1 MHKNF
6 SRREFVRAT
15 TALGL
20 WAGLEG
26 LSPLRAYAQ
35 QGGHAGHVP
44 APTPTGGP
52 TPASVDGSSAV
63 NLIIAETG
71 LMFGDRRGNT
81 VAVNGTVPA
90 PLLRF
95 REGQEAVIN
104 VTNRLREDS
113 SIHWHGLLLPP
124 GMDGVPGVS
133 FKGIE
138 PGATFTY
145 RFPIKQYGTYWYHSH
160 SGFQEQL
167 GLYGP
172 FICDP
177 AEPDPFTYD
186 REHVIMLSDW
196 TFHDPGQLLAKLKKD
211 PAFSNYQHLTLG
223 DLFRDASKKGWK
235 ATLADRREWAKM
247 RMDPTDF
254 ADITGAHYTYL
265 TNGRAPGGN
274 WTGLFRP
281 GERVRLRFINAA
293 AMTHFDVRIPGL
305 ALNVIQAD
313 GQNIQPV
320 RVEEFRSAPAETY
333 DVIDEP
339 TEDRAYTI
347 FSETMD
353 RSGYTR
359 ATLAPRD
366 GMAGPIPAR
375 RPRPL
380 RTMKDMGMGDNM
392 AGMDMSGGKAAAPS
406 GDMAGMPGMEQET
419 GTMAG
424 MNHSAAPPPPPTGAA
439 MGGMSAAD
447 HGGMAMG
454 TPPASPPAPTMAS
467 HDSMP
472 GSNDMGPPPV
482 GAPMPMPDFG
492 AGNTM
497 VAMAPSSRLSDPGS
511 GLEDSGTR
519 VLLYSELRSYTP
531 RAVVAPGREI
541 VLHLTGNME
550 QYIWGFD
557 GKKFSEA
564 GPIRLRHNER
574 VRLTFINDTMM
585 DHPLH
590 LHGMFM
596 ELDNGA
602 DGFLPYKHTVNVK
615 AGEKVSVLVTADALG
630 NWAFHCHL
638 FYHMEAGM
646 FRVVSVA

>member
-1 MHKNF
+1 MNLNPPPF
-6 SRREFVRAT
+6 SRRNFVRAT
-15 TALGL
+15 TVLGL
-20 WAGLEG
+20 WAGLG
-26 LSPLRAYAQ
+26 RLVPAYAQ
-35 QGGHAGHVP
+35 TLGHAGYVP
-44 APTPTGGP
+44 GRL
-52 TPASVDGSSAV
+52 PAQDNSSA
-63 NLIIAETG
+63 ETALTISEEG
-71 LMFGDRRGNT
+71 LLFGDRRGQAI
-81 VAVNGTVPA
+81 AVNGIVPG

-95 REGQEAVIN
+95 REGQNAVIR
-104 VTNRLREDS
+104 VTNRLKDDA
-113 SIHWHGLLLPP
+113 SIHWHGVLLPQP
-124 GMDGVPGVS
+124 MDGVPGVS

-138 PGATFTY
+138 HGATFTY
-145 RFPIKQYGTYWYHSH
+145 QFPIKQYGTYWYHSH

-172 FICDP
+172 LIFDP
-177 AEPDPFTYD
+177 AGPDPFAYE
-186 REHVIMLSDW
+186 REHVVILSDW
-196 TFHDPGQLLAKLKKD
+196 TFCNPGVLLAKLKKD
-211 PAFSNYQHLTLG
+211 ASFSNYQRQTLG
-223 DLFRDASKKGWK
+223 DFFRDAEKRGWR

-265 TNGRAPGGN
+265 TNGRAPEGN

-305 ALNVIQAD
+305 SMNVIQAD

-320 RVEEFRSAPAETY
+320 RVEEFRIAPAETY
-333 DVIDEP
+333 DVIVEP

-366 GMAGPIPAR
+366 GMEAPIPVR

-380 RTMKDMGMGDNM
+380 RTMKDMGMGEM
-392 AGMDMSGGKAAAPS
+392 AGMDKGGAKAAAPS
-406 GDMAGMPGMEQET
+406 SDMAGMPDMKQDAG
-419 GTMAG
+419 GMAG
-424 MNHSAAPPPPPTGAA
+424 MNPSATPAPASTDAA
-439 MGGMSAAD
+439 MGGMRPTG
-447 HGGMAMG
+447 HEGMAMG
-454 TPPASPPAPTMAS
+454 TPPAPAAAMAGMGAMPT
-467 HDSMP
+467 
-472 GSNDMGPPPV
+472 SNDMGTPPV
-482 GAPMPMPDFG
+482 GVPAPVPDFG
-492 AGNTM
+492 PGNSMT
-497 VAMAPSSRLSDPGS
+497 AMSPSNRLNDPGT
-511 GLEDSGTR
+511 GLEASGTR
-519 VLLYSELRSYTP
+519 VLLYSELRSHLP
-531 RAVVAPGREI
+531 RLVVAPSREI
-541 VLHLTGNME
+541 VLHLTGNMDK
-550 QYIWGFD
+550 YIWGFD
-557 GKKFSEA
+557 GQKYSEA
-564 GPIRLRHNER
+564 EPIRLQHNER

-596 ELDNGA
+596 ELENGA
-602 DGFLPYKHTVNVK
+602 DGFLPHKHTVNVK